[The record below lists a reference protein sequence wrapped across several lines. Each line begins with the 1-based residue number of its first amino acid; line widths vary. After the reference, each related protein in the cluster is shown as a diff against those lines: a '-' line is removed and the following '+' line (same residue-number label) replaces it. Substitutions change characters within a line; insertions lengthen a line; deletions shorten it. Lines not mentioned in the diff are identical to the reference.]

1 MQGGEKMIRT
11 KHKVYNGGY
20 VYVVRN
26 KLGQITD
33 VQNIGRAI
41 RQDTARYSARQPV
54 KAGQGNQ
61 GDYQPTGKVISAIRS
76 KKKLY

>member
-11 KHKVYNGGY
+11 KHKVHNGGY

-33 VQNIGRAI
+33 VQNIGRCI
-41 RQDTARYSARQPV
+41 RQDSARHSLNVPS
-54 KAGQGNQ
+54 KPKQGNQ
-61 GDYQPTGKVISAIRS
+61 GDYQPTGKVISAIKS

>member
-11 KHKVYNGGY
+11 RHKVRNGGY

-61 GDYQPTGKVISAIRS
+61 GDYNPTGKVISVIRS
-76 KKKLY
+76 KRKLY

>member
-11 KHKVYNGGY
+11 RHKVSGGGY
-20 VYVVRN
+20 VYVCRN
-26 KLGQITD
+26 KYGQITD

-41 RQDTARYSARQPV
+41 RQDTVKYSARQPV
-54 KAGQGNQ
+54 KAGQGHQ
-61 GDYQPTGKVISAIRS
+61 GDYNPTGKVISAIRS